1 MLPPGPDAAGQNHH
15 GCLGLEWRV
24 KNAGKKE
31 KMTEWKVLLG
41 FAMLLLGIVA
51 MVLSRL
57 QRFNIPGGWLWL
69 LAGLL
74 LLLNGL
80 GVIPRRRG

>member
-1 MLPPGPDAAGQNHH
+1 VFVQ
-15 GCLGLEWRV
+15 
-24 KNAGKKE
+24 NAGKKE
-31 KMTEWKVLLG
+31 KVSDWKVLLG
-41 FAMLLLGIVA
+41 MALLLLGIVA

-57 QRFNIPGGWLWL
+57 QRYDIPGGFLWI

-80 GVIPRRRG
+80 GVIPRRKS